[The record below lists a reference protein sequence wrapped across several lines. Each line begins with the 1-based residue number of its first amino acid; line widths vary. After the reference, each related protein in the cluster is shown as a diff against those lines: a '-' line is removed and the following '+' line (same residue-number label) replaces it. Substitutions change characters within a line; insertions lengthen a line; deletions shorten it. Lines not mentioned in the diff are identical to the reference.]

1 MGLEQLKK
9 LDFFLKKR
17 DKTIK
22 IISKILLSFP
32 DFKII
37 GLDRLKNNLKNK
49 KYRNHSW
56 MNLPILYK
64 KV

>member
-1 MGLEQLKK
+1 M
-9 LDFFLKKR
+9 KKR

-37 GLDRLKNNLKNK
+37 GLDPPPELSDIEYKFSVDEEPDYRFIKYIYENLWDRKF
-49 KYRNHSW
+49 
-56 MNLPILYK
+56 NLQ
-64 KV
+64 